1 MLIELENV
9 SHIYQD
15 ENNVKA
21 LKNINLEISKGEFI
35 GIVGHTGSGKSTLV
49 QLFNGL
55 IIPSSGTV
63 KVNGKNITNQKSNLK
78 ETRRHVGLVF
88 QYPEHQLFEES
99 VYQDIAFGPKNIGLK
114 KDEIEERVKEVM
126 GLVGLD
132 YDQFKDRSP
141 FNLSGGQQRKV
152 AIAGVLALKPDVLVL
167 DEPSAGLDPQGR
179 KQLAELLQ
187 YLYQELNMTIILIS
201 HRMEEIAEL
210 SSRVIVM
217 HQGEIVID
225 DNPIEV
231 FSKEQKLH
239 KLSLDLPQITEI
251 LHRLDEKGLK
261 VNKNLFSISEAS
273 TEIIKALRS
282 KLYAKRYNNWSIYS
296 SRFYYSCSRC

>member
-1 MLIELENV
+1 MLIELNNV
-9 SHIYQD
+9 SHVYQD

-21 LKNINLEISKGEFI
+21 LKNINLEISRGEFI

-63 KVNGKNITNQKSNLK
+63 KVNGKNITNEKSNLK

-99 VYQDIAFGPKNIGLK
+99 VYQDIAFGPKNLGLK
-114 KDEIEERVKEVM
+114 KDEIQERVKEVM

-132 YDQFKDRSP
+132 YEGFKDRSP

-179 KQLAELLQ
+179 KQLAELLK
-187 YLYQELNMTIILIS
+187 YLYQELKMTIILIS

-210 SSRVIVM
+210 ASRVIVM

-231 FSKEQKLH
+231 FSREQKLH

-251 LHRLDEKGLK
+251 LHRLEEKGLQ
-261 VNKNLFSISEAS
+261 VNTNLFSISEAS
-273 TEIIKALRS
+273 AEIIKALRS
-282 KLYAKRYNNWSIYS
+282 K
-296 SRFYYSCSRC
+296 

>member
-1 MLIELENV
+1 MLIKLDSV
-9 SHIYQD
+9 SHVYQD

-21 LKNINLEISKGEFI
+21 LKNINLEINKGEFI
-35 GIVGHTGSGKSTLV
+35 GVVGHTGSGKSTLV

-63 KVNGKNITNQKSNLK
+63 KVNGKNITNEKSNLK

-99 VYQDIAFGPKNIGLK
+99 VYQDIAFGPKNLGLN
-114 KDEIEERVKEVM
+114 KDEIKIRVKEVM
-126 GLVGLD
+126 ELVGLD
-132 YDQFKDRSP
+132 YETFKDRSP

-167 DEPSAGLDPQGR
+167 DEPSAGLDPKGR
-179 KQLAELLQ
+179 KQLADLLQ
-187 YLYQELNMTIILIS
+187 YLYQELEMTIILIS

-210 SSRVIVM
+210 ANRVIVM

-225 DNPIEV
+225 DHPVEV
-231 FSKEQKLH
+231 FSREQKLH
-239 KLSLDLPQITEI
+239 KLSLDLPQVTEI
-251 LHRLDEKGLK
+251 LHRLEERGLEIDT
-261 VNKNLFSISEAS
+261 NLFSISEAS
-273 TEIIKALRS
+273 AEIIKALRS
-282 KLYAKRYNNWSIYS
+282 K
-296 SRFYYSCSRC
+296 

>member
-1 MLIELENV
+1 MLIELNNV
-9 SHIYQD
+9 SHVYQD

-21 LKNINLEISKGEFI
+21 LKNINLEISRGEFI

-63 KVNGKNITNQKSNLK
+63 KVNDKNITNEKSNLK

-99 VYQDIAFGPKNIGLK
+99 VYQDIAFGPKNLGLK
-114 KDEIEERVKEVM
+114 KDEIQKRVEEVM

-132 YDQFKDRSP
+132 YEEFKDRSP

-179 KQLAELLQ
+179 KQLAELLK
-187 YLYQELNMTIILIS
+187 YLYQELKMTVILIS

-210 SSRVIVM
+210 ASRVIVM

-225 DNPIEV
+225 DNPVEV
-231 FSKEQKLH
+231 FSREQKLH

-251 LHRLDEKGLK
+251 LHRLEEKGLK
-261 VNKNLFSISEAS
+261 VNTNLFSISEAS
-273 TEIIKALRS
+273 AEIIKALGS
-282 KLYAKRYNNWSIYS
+282 K
-296 SRFYYSCSRC
+296 

>member
-1 MLIELENV
+1 MLIELNNV
-9 SHIYQD
+9 SHVYQD
-15 ENNVKA
+15 ENNIKA
-21 LKNINLEISKGEFI
+21 LKNINLEIKKGEFI

-63 KVNGKNITNQKSNLK
+63 KVNGKNITDEKSNLK

-99 VYQDIAFGPKNIGLK
+99 VYQDIAFGPKNLDLK
-114 KDEIEERVKEVM
+114 KDEIQKRVKEVM
-126 GLVGLD
+126 DLVGLD

-179 KQLAELLQ
+179 KQLAKLLD
-187 YLYQELNMTIILIS
+187 YLYQKLNMTIILIS

-210 SSRVIVM
+210 ASRVIVM

-225 DNPIEV
+225 NHPIEV
-231 FSKEQKLH
+231 FSREQKLH

-251 LHRLDEKGLK
+251 LHRLEEKGLE
-261 VNKNLFSISEAS
+261 VNTNLFSISEAS
-273 TEIIKALRS
+273 AAIIKALRS
-282 KLYAKRYNNWSIYS
+282 K
-296 SRFYYSCSRC
+296 

>member
-1 MLIELENV
+1 MLIELDNV
-9 SHIYQD
+9 SHVYQD
-15 ENNVKA
+15 DNNVKA

-63 KVNGKNITNQKSNLK
+63 KVNGKNITNEKNNLK
-78 ETRRHVGLVF
+78 EIRRHVGLVF
-88 QYPEHQLFEES
+88 QYPEHQLFEET
-99 VYQDIAFGPKNIGLK
+99 VYQDIAFGPKNLGFK
-114 KDEIEERVKEVM
+114 KDEIQLRVKEVM
-126 GLVGLD
+126 ELVGLD
-132 YDQFKDRSP
+132 YSEFKDRSP

-167 DEPSAGLDPQGR
+167 DEPSAGLDPQAR

-187 YLYQELNMTIILIS
+187 YLYQELEMTIILIS

-217 HQGEIVID
+217 HQGEVVID
-225 DNPIEV
+225 DNPVEV

-251 LHRLDEKGLK
+251 LHRLDERGLK
-261 VNKNLFSISEAS
+261 VNTNLFSISEAS
-273 TEIIKALRS
+273 AEITKALRS
-282 KLYAKRYNNWSIYS
+282 K
-296 SRFYYSCSRC
+296 

>member
-1 MLIELENV
+1 MLIEINNV
-9 SHIYQD
+9 SHVYQD

-21 LKNINLEISKGEFI
+21 LKDINLEISRGEFI

-63 KVNGKNITNQKSNLK
+63 KVNGQNITSEKSNLK

-88 QYPEHQLFEES
+88 QYPEHQLFEET
-99 VYQDIAFGPKNIGLK
+99 VYQDIAFGPKNLGLNEN
-114 KDEIEERVKEVM
+114 EIEERVKEVM
-126 GLVGLD
+126 ELVGLD
-132 YDQFKDRSP
+132 YDKFKDRSP

-152 AIAGVLALKPDVLVL
+152 AIAGVLALKPEVLVL

-179 KQLAELLQ
+179 KQLAELLK
-187 YLYQELNMTIILIS
+187 YLYKELNMTVILIS
-201 HRMEEIAEL
+201 HRMEEIADL

-217 HQGEIVID
+217 HQGEIVVD
-225 DNPIEV
+225 DSPVEV
-231 FSKEQKLH
+231 FSREQKLH

-251 LHRLDEKGLK
+251 LHRLDDKGLK
-261 VNKNLFSISEAS
+261 VNKNIFSISEAS
-273 TEIIKALRS
+273 AEIIKALRS
-282 KLYAKRYNNWSIYS
+282 R
-296 SRFYYSCSRC
+296 

>member
-1 MLIELENV
+1 MLIELNNV

-21 LKNINLEISKGEFI
+21 LKDINLEISKGEFI

-63 KVNGKNITNQKSNLK
+63 KVNGKNITNEKSNLK

-88 QYPEHQLFEES
+88 QYPEHQLFEET
-99 VYQDIAFGPKNIGLK
+99 VFQDIAFGPKNLGLK
-114 KDEIEERVKEVM
+114 KGEIEKRVKEVM
-126 GLVGLD
+126 DLVGLG
-132 YDQFKDRSP
+132 YEEFKDRSP

-179 KQLAELLQ
+179 KQLAELLK
-187 YLYQELNMTIILIS
+187 YLYQELEMTVILIS

-210 SSRVIVM
+210 ASRVIVM

-225 DNPIEV
+225 DTPVKV
-231 FSKEQKLH
+231 FSQEQELH

-251 LHRLDEKGLK
+251 LHRLEEKGLK
-261 VNKNLFSISEAS
+261 VNTNLFSISEAS
-273 TEIIKALRS
+273 AEIIKALRS
-282 KLYAKRYNNWSIYS
+282 K
-296 SRFYYSCSRC
+296 

>member
-282 KLYAKRYNNWSIYS
+282 N
-296 SRFYYSCSRC
+296 

>member
-1 MLIELENV
+1 MLIELRNV
-9 SHIYQD
+9 SHVYQD

-88 QYPEHQLFEES
+88 QYPEHQLFEET
-99 VYQDIAFGPKNIGLK
+99 VYQDIAFGPKNLGLE
-114 KDEIEERVKEVM
+114 KDEIEERVQEVM

-132 YDQFKDRSP
+132 YNQFKERSP

-217 HQGEIVID
+217 HQGEVVID

-261 VNKNLFSISEAS
+261 VNTNLFSISEAS
-273 TEIIKALRS
+273 TEIVKALRG
-282 KLYAKRYNNWSIYS
+282 K
-296 SRFYYSCSRC
+296 

>member
-282 KLYAKRYNNWSIYS
+282 K
-296 SRFYYSCSRC
+296 

>member
-1 MLIELENV
+1 MLIELDNV
-9 SHIYQD
+9 SHVYQD

-21 LKNINLEISKGEFI
+21 LTDINLEISRGEFI

-63 KVNGKNITNQKSNLK
+63 KVNGKNITNEKSNLK

-88 QYPEHQLFEES
+88 QYPEHQLFEET
-99 VYQDIAFGPKNIGLK
+99 VYQDIAFGPKNLGLD
-114 KDEIEERVKEVM
+114 KDEIQNRVKEVM
-126 GLVGLD
+126 ELVGLD
-132 YDQFKDRSP
+132 YQEFKDRSP

-179 KQLAELLQ
+179 KQLAELLK
-187 YLYQELNMTIILIS
+187 YLYQELEMTVILIS

-210 SSRVIVM
+210 ASRVIVM

-225 DNPIEV
+225 DTPVEV
-231 FSKEQKLH
+231 FSREQELH

-261 VNKNLFSISEAS
+261 VNTDLFSISEAS
-273 TEIIKALRS
+273 AEIIKALRS
-282 KLYAKRYNNWSIYS
+282 K
-296 SRFYYSCSRC
+296 

>member
-1 MLIELENV
+1 MLIELDNV
-9 SHIYQD
+9 THVYQD

-21 LKNINLEISKGEFI
+21 LKNINLEISRGEFI

-63 KVNGKNITNQKSNLK
+63 KVNGKNITNEKSNLK

-99 VYQDIAFGPKNIGLK
+99 VYQDIAFGPKNLGLK
-114 KDEIEERVKEVM
+114 KEEIQKRVKEVM
-126 GLVGLD
+126 ELVGLN
-132 YDQFKDRSP
+132 YEEFKDRSP

-179 KQLAELLQ
+179 KQLAELLK
-187 YLYQELNMTIILIS
+187 YLYQELKMTVILIS

-210 SSRVIVM
+210 ASRVIVM
-217 HQGEIVID
+217 HQGEIVVD
-225 DNPIEV
+225 DNPVEV
-231 FSKEQKLH
+231 FSREKELH

-261 VNKNLFSISEAS
+261 VNTNLFSISEAS
-273 TEIIKALRS
+273 AEIIKALRS
-282 KLYAKRYNNWSIYS
+282 K
-296 SRFYYSCSRC
+296 

>member
-1 MLIELENV
+1 
-9 SHIYQD
+9 
-15 ENNVKA
+15 
-21 LKNINLEISKGEFI
+21 
-35 GIVGHTGSGKSTLV
+35 
-49 QLFNGL
+49 
-55 IIPSSGTV
+55 
-63 KVNGKNITNQKSNLK
+63 
-78 ETRRHVGLVF
+78 
-88 QYPEHQLFEES
+88 
-99 VYQDIAFGPKNIGLK
+99 
-114 KDEIEERVKEVM
+114 M

-132 YDQFKDRSP
+132 YDEFKDRSP

-187 YLYQELNMTIILIS
+187 YLYRELEMTIILIS

-251 LHRLDEKGLK
+251 LHRLDEKGLR
-261 VNKNLFSISEAS
+261 VNTDLFSISEAS

-282 KLYAKRYNNWSIYS
+282 K
-296 SRFYYSCSRC
+296 

>member
-1 MLIELENV
+1 MLIELINV
-9 SHIYQD
+9 SHVYQD

-21 LKNINLEISKGEFI
+21 LKNINLEINKGEFI

-63 KVNGKNITNQKSNLK
+63 KINGKNITNEKSNLK

-88 QYPEHQLFEES
+88 QYPEHQLFEET
-99 VYQDIAFGPKNIGLK
+99 VYQDIAFGPKNLGLN
-114 KDEIEERVKEVM
+114 KDEIQARVNEVM
-126 GLVGLD
+126 ELVGLD
-132 YDQFKDRSP
+132 YDEFKARSP

-187 YLYQELNMTIILIS
+187 YLYQGLEMTIILIS

-225 DNPIEV
+225 DNPVEV

-251 LHRLDEKGLK
+251 LHRLDERGLK
-261 VNKNLFSISEAS
+261 VNTSLFSVSEAS
-273 TEIIKALRS
+273 AEIIKALRS
-282 KLYAKRYNNWSIYS
+282 K
-296 SRFYYSCSRC
+296 

>member
-1 MLIELENV
+1 MLIELNNV

-21 LKNINLEISKGEFI
+21 LKNINLEISRGEFI

-63 KVNGKNITNQKSNLK
+63 KVNDKNITNEKNNLK

-88 QYPEHQLFEES
+88 QYPEHQLFEET
-99 VYQDIAFGPKNIGLK
+99 VYQDIAFGPKNLGLK
-114 KDEIEERVKEVM
+114 KDEIQQRVQEVM
-126 GLVGLD
+126 ELVGLD
-132 YDQFKDRSP
+132 YEEFKDRSP

-179 KQLAELLQ
+179 KQLAELLK
-187 YLYQELNMTIILIS
+187 YLYQEIKMTVILIS

-210 SSRVIVM
+210 ASRVIVM

-231 FSKEQKLH
+231 FSREQKLH

-251 LHRLDEKGLK
+251 LHRLEEKGLK
-261 VNKNLFSISEAS
+261 VNTNLFSISEAS
-273 TEIIKALRS
+273 AEIIKALGS
-282 KLYAKRYNNWSIYS
+282 K
-296 SRFYYSCSRC
+296 

>member
-1 MLIELENV
+1 MLIELNNV

-21 LKNINLEISKGEFI
+21 LKDINLEISKGEFI

-63 KVNGKNITNQKSNLK
+63 KVNGKNITNEKSNLK

-88 QYPEHQLFEES
+88 QYPEHQLFEET
-99 VYQDIAFGPKNIGLK
+99 VFQDIAFGPKNLGLK
-114 KDEIEERVKEVM
+114 KGEIEKRVKEVM
-126 GLVGLD
+126 DLVGLG
-132 YDQFKDRSP
+132 YEEFKARSP

-179 KQLAELLQ
+179 KQLAELLR
-187 YLYQELNMTIILIS
+187 YLYQELEMTVILIS

-210 SSRVIVM
+210 ASRVIVM

-225 DNPIEV
+225 DTPVRV
-231 FSKEQKLH
+231 FSQEQELH

-251 LHRLDEKGLK
+251 LHRLEEKGLK
-261 VNKNLFSISEAS
+261 VNTNLFSISEAS
-273 TEIIKALRS
+273 AEIIKALRS
-282 KLYAKRYNNWSIYS
+282 K
-296 SRFYYSCSRC
+296 

>member
-1 MLIELENV
+1 MLIELNNV
-9 SHIYQD
+9 SHVYQD

-21 LKNINLEISKGEFI
+21 LKNIDLEISRGEFI

-63 KVNGKNITNQKSNLK
+63 KVSGKNITNEKSNLK

-88 QYPEHQLFEES
+88 QYPEHQLFEET
-99 VYQDIAFGPKNIGLK
+99 VYQDIAFGPKNLGLN
-114 KDEIEERVKEVM
+114 KDEVQERVKEVM
-126 GLVGLD
+126 ELVGLD
-132 YDQFKDRSP
+132 YEEFKDRSP

-179 KQLAELLQ
+179 KQLAELLK
-187 YLYQELNMTIILIS
+187 YLYRELNMTVILIS

-210 SSRVIVM
+210 ATRVIVM

-225 DNPIEV
+225 DHPVEV
-231 FSKEQKLH
+231 FSREQKLH

-251 LHRLDEKGLK
+251 LHRLEEKGLK
-261 VNKNLFSISEAS
+261 VNTNLFSISEAS
-273 TEIIKALRS
+273 AEIIKALRS
-282 KLYAKRYNNWSIYS
+282 K
-296 SRFYYSCSRC
+296 

>member
-1 MLIELENV
+1 MLIELNNV

-21 LKNINLEISKGEFI
+21 LKEINLEISKGEFI

-63 KVNGKNITNQKSNLK
+63 KVNGKNITNEKSNLK

-88 QYPEHQLFEES
+88 QYPEHQLFEET
-99 VYQDIAFGPKNIGLK
+99 VYQDIAFGPKNLGLK
-114 KDEIEERVKEVM
+114 KGEIEKRVKEVM
-126 GLVGLD
+126 VLVGLG
-132 YDQFKDRSP
+132 YEEFKDRSP

-179 KQLAELLQ
+179 KQLAELLK
-187 YLYQELNMTIILIS
+187 YLYQELEMTVILIS

-210 SSRVIVM
+210 ASRVIVM

-225 DNPIEV
+225 DTPVKV
-231 FSKEQKLH
+231 FSQEQELH

-251 LHRLDEKGLK
+251 LHRLEEKGLK
-261 VNKNLFSISEAS
+261 VNTNLFSISEAS
-273 TEIIKALRS
+273 AEIIKALRS
-282 KLYAKRYNNWSIYS
+282 K
-296 SRFYYSCSRC
+296 

>member
-1 MLIELENV
+1 MLIKLDSV
-9 SHIYQD
+9 SHVYQD

-21 LKNINLEISKGEFI
+21 LKNIDLEINKGEFI

-63 KVNGKNITNQKSNLK
+63 KVNGKNITNEKSNLK

-99 VYQDIAFGPKNIGLK
+99 VYQDIAFGPKNLGLN
-114 KDEIEERVKEVM
+114 KDEIKIRVKKVM
-126 GLVGLD
+126 ELVGLD
-132 YDQFKDRSP
+132 YKTFKDRSP

-167 DEPSAGLDPQGR
+167 DEPSAGLDPKGR
-179 KQLAELLQ
+179 KQLADLLQ
-187 YLYQELNMTIILIS
+187 YLYQELEMTIILIS

-210 SSRVIVM
+210 ANRVIVM

-225 DNPIEV
+225 DHPVEV
-231 FSKEQKLH
+231 FSREQKLH

-251 LHRLDEKGLK
+251 LHRLEERGLEI
-261 VNKNLFSISEAS
+261 NTNLFSISEAS
-273 TEIIKALRS
+273 AEIIKALRS
-282 KLYAKRYNNWSIYS
+282 K
-296 SRFYYSCSRC
+296 

>member
-1 MLIELENV
+1 MLIELDNV
-9 SHIYQD
+9 SHVYQD

-21 LKNINLEISKGEFI
+21 LKNIDLEISRGEFI
-35 GIVGHTGSGKSTLV
+35 GIVGHTCSGKSTLV

-63 KVNGKNITNQKSNLK
+63 KVNGKNITNEKSNLK

-88 QYPEHQLFEES
+88 QYPEHQLFEET
-99 VYQDIAFGPKNIGLK
+99 VYQDIAFGPKNLGLK
-114 KDEIEERVKEVM
+114 KDEVQARVKEVM

-132 YDQFKDRSP
+132 YQEFKDRSP

-179 KQLAELLQ
+179 KQLAELLK
-187 YLYQELNMTIILIS
+187 YLYQELNMTVILIS

-210 SSRVIVM
+210 ATRVIVM

-225 DNPIEV
+225 DNPVEV
-231 FSKEQKLH
+231 FSREQKLH

-251 LHRLDEKGLK
+251 LHRLEEKGLK
-261 VNKNLFSISEAS
+261 VNTNLFSISEAS
-273 TEIIKALRS
+273 AEIIKALRS
-282 KLYAKRYNNWSIYS
+282 K
-296 SRFYYSCSRC
+296 

>member
-1 MLIELENV
+1 MLIELDNV
-9 SHIYQD
+9 THVYQD

-21 LKNINLEISKGEFI
+21 LAEINLEISRGEFI

-63 KVNGKNITNQKSNLK
+63 KVNGKNITNEKSNLK

-99 VYQDIAFGPKNIGLK
+99 VYQDIAFGPKNLGFN
-114 KDEIEERVKEVM
+114 DQEIESRVKEVM
-126 GLVGLD
+126 ELVGLNYSD
-132 YDQFKDRSP
+132 FKDRSP

-179 KQLAELLQ
+179 KQLAELLK
-187 YLYQELNMTIILIS
+187 YLYNELDMTVILIS

-210 SSRVIVM
+210 STRVIVM

-231 FSKEQKLH
+231 FSKEQQLH

-251 LHRLDEKGLK
+251 LHRLEERGLDL
-261 VNKNLFSISEAS
+261 NTNLFSIDEAAA
-273 TEIIKALRS
+273 EILKALRS
-282 KLYAKRYNNWSIYS
+282 R
-296 SRFYYSCSRC
+296 

>member
-1 MLIELENV
+1 MLIELNNV

-21 LKNINLEISKGEFI
+21 LKEINLEISKGEFI

-63 KVNGKNITNQKSNLK
+63 KVNGKNITNEKSNLK

-88 QYPEHQLFEES
+88 QYPEHQLFEET
-99 VYQDIAFGPKNIGLK
+99 VFQDIAFGPKNLGLK
-114 KDEIEERVKEVM
+114 KGEIEKRVKEVM
-126 GLVGLD
+126 DLVGLG
-132 YDQFKDRSP
+132 YEEFKDRSP

-179 KQLAELLQ
+179 KQLAELLK
-187 YLYQELNMTIILIS
+187 YLYQELEMTVILIS

-210 SSRVIVM
+210 ASRVIVM

-225 DNPIEV
+225 DTPVKV
-231 FSKEQKLH
+231 FSQEQELH

-251 LHRLDEKGLK
+251 LHRLEEKGLK
-261 VNKNLFSISEAS
+261 VNTNLFSISEAS
-273 TEIIKALRS
+273 AEIIKALRS
-282 KLYAKRYNNWSIYS
+282 K
-296 SRFYYSCSRC
+296 

>member
-1 MLIELENV
+1 MLIELDNV
-9 SHIYQD
+9 THIYQD

-21 LKNINLEISKGEFI
+21 LKNINLEISRGEFI

-63 KVNGKNITNQKSNLK
+63 KVNGKNITNEKSNLK

-99 VYQDIAFGPKNIGLK
+99 VYRDIAFGPKNLGLK
-114 KDEIEERVKEVM
+114 KEEIQKRVKEVM
-126 GLVGLD
+126 GLVGLN
-132 YDQFKDRSP
+132 YEEFKDRSP

-179 KQLAELLQ
+179 KQLAELLK

-210 SSRVIVM
+210 ASRVIVM
-217 HQGEIVID
+217 HQGEIVVD
-225 DNPIEV
+225 DNPVEV
-231 FSKEQKLH
+231 FSREKELH

-261 VNKNLFSISEAS
+261 VNTNLFSISEAS
-273 TEIIKALRS
+273 AEIIKALRS
-282 KLYAKRYNNWSIYS
+282 K
-296 SRFYYSCSRC
+296 

>member
-1 MLIELENV
+1 MLIELNNV
-9 SHIYQD
+9 SHVYQD

-21 LKNINLEISKGEFI
+21 LKNINLEISRGEFI

-63 KVNGKNITNQKSNLK
+63 KVNDKNITNEKSNLK

-99 VYQDIAFGPKNIGLK
+99 VYQDIAFGPKNLGLK
-114 KDEIEERVKEVM
+114 KDEIQKRVKEVM

-132 YDQFKDRSP
+132 YEELKDRSP

-179 KQLAELLQ
+179 KQLAELLK
-187 YLYQELNMTIILIS
+187 YLYQELKMTVILIS

-210 SSRVIVM
+210 ASRVIVM

-231 FSKEQKLH
+231 FSREQKLH

-251 LHRLDEKGLK
+251 LHRLEEKGLK
-261 VNKNLFSISEAS
+261 VNTNLFSISEAS
-273 TEIIKALRS
+273 AEIIKALGS
-282 KLYAKRYNNWSIYS
+282 K
-296 SRFYYSCSRC
+296 

>member
-9 SHIYQD
+9 SHVYQD

-21 LKNINLEISKGEFI
+21 LKNINLEISRGEFI

-63 KVNGKNITNQKSNLK
+63 KVNGNNITNEKSNLK

-99 VYQDIAFGPKNIGLK
+99 VYQDIAFGPKNLGLK
-114 KDEIEERVKEVM
+114 KDEIQERVKEVM

-132 YDQFKDRSP
+132 YEEFKDRSP

-179 KQLAELLQ
+179 KQLVELLK
-187 YLYQELNMTIILIS
+187 YLYQELEMTIILIS

-210 SSRVIVM
+210 ATRVIVM

-225 DNPIEV
+225 DHPIEV
-231 FSKEQKLH
+231 FSREQKLH
-239 KLSLDLPQITEI
+239 ELSLDLPQITEI
-251 LHRLDEKGLK
+251 LHRLEEKGLK
-261 VNKNLFSISEAS
+261 VNTNLFSIAEAS
-273 TEIIKALRS
+273 AEIIKALRS
-282 KLYAKRYNNWSIYS
+282 K
-296 SRFYYSCSRC
+296 

>member
-1 MLIELENV
+1 MLIELDNV

-15 ENNVKA
+15 ENNIKA
-21 LKNINLEISKGEFI
+21 LENINLEISRGEFI
-35 GIVGHTGSGKSTLV
+35 GVVGHTGSGKSTLV

-63 KVNGKNITNQKSNLK
+63 KVNGKNITDEKSNLK
-78 ETRRHVGLVF
+78 EIRRHVGLVF

-99 VYQDIAFGPKNIGLK
+99 VYQDIAFGPKNLGLNK
-114 KDEIEERVKEVM
+114 AEIEERVKEVM

-132 YDQFKDRSP
+132 YDGFKDRSP

-179 KQLAELLQ
+179 KQLAELLKH
-187 YLYQELNMTIILIS
+187 LYQNLEMTIILIS

-210 SSRVIVM
+210 ASRVIVM

-251 LHRLDEKGLK
+251 MHRLKEKGLE
-261 VNKNLFSISEAS
+261 VNTDLFSISEAS
-273 TEIIKALRS
+273 AEIIKALRS
-282 KLYAKRYNNWSIYS
+282 K
-296 SRFYYSCSRC
+296 